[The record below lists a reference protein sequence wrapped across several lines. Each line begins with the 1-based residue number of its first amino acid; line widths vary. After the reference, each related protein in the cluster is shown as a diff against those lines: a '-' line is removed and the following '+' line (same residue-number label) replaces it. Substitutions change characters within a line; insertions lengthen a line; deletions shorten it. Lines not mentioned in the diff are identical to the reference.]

1 MSSPDRLRI
10 ASLNTLNLRLPG
22 RPIYQDPGYT
32 QAEFEAKSSWLAGM
46 LDTLASQLVGLQ
58 EVFDEDALHETVSRC
73 TGPPPRWVAAPEPR
87 VTPDLPRV
95 ALLSWLDALGEVE
108 TVERIPDGFAV
119 RLPAA
124 PEIGMPEMRHERF
137 SRPVLGVTVDLATGS
152 RRRPVPARVYVVHL
166 KSRRPNQA
174 ALPGGPAED
183 MEDPVIEARAHMR
196 SLLMRAA
203 EAGGVRALV
212 LRDLYRE
219 RMPVIVM
226 GDFNDHAKAAT
237 TNLVAGRMAPRNPA
251 RRDIQLYHAAALQA
265 PNTLARR
272 IGYTKFHLGEPDS
285 IDHILLSEEFLRE
298 GRHPIAEVERV
309 DYFNDH
315 LSEPGR
321 LASDHGAIRASL
333 RLR

>member
-1 MSSPDRLRI
+1 MNPSDRLRV

-22 RPIYQDPGYT
+22 RAIYQDPGYT
-32 QAEFEAKSSWLAGM
+32 TAEFEAKSAWLAGM
-46 LDTLASQLVGLQ
+46 IDTLASQLIGLQ
-58 EVFDEDALHETVSRC
+58 EIFDEEALHETVSRC
-73 TGPPPRWVAAPEPR
+73 AGPPPRWVAAPEPR
-87 VTPDLPRV
+87 ETPDLPRV
-95 ALLSWLDALGEVE
+95 ALLSWLDALDEVE
-108 TVERIPDGFAV
+108 TIDRIPDGFAL

-124 PEIGMPEMRHERF
+124 PEIGLPETLHDRF
-137 SRPVLGVTVDLATGS
+137 SRPVLSVTVDLASGQ
-152 RRRPVPARVYVVHL
+152 RRKVPARVYVVHL
-166 KSRRPNQA
+166 KSRRPNRA
-174 ALPGGPAED
+174 SLPGGPGED
-183 MEDPVIEARAHMR
+183 MDDPQIEARAHMR

-203 EAGGVRALV
+203 EAGGLRSLL
-212 LRDLYRE
+212 LRDLHRT

-237 TNLVAGRMAPRNPA
+237 TNLVAGRMAPKNLA

-265 PNTLARR
+265 PNILTHR

-298 GRHPIAEVERV
+298 SRHAIAEVERV

-315 LSEPGR
+315 LSEHGR
-321 LASDHGAIRASL
+321 LTSDHGAIRASL

>member
-1 MSSPDRLRI
+1 MNSSDRLRI
-10 ASLNTLNLRLPG
+10 ASLNTLNLRMPG
-22 RPIYQDPGYT
+22 RAIYQDAGYSPE
-32 QAEFEAKSSWLAGM
+32 EFEAKSAWLAGM
-46 LDTLASQLVGLQ
+46 IDTLASQLVGLQ
-58 EVFDEDALHETVSRC
+58 EVFDEEALRETVSRC
-73 TGPPPRWVAAPEPR
+73 AGPPPRWIAAPER
-87 VTPDLPRV
+87 HAGSDLPRV

-119 RLPAA
+119 RLPGA
-124 PEIGMPEMRHERF
+124 PEIGLPETLHDRF
-137 SRPVLGVTVDLATGS
+137 SRPVLGVTIDLASS

-166 KSRRPNQA
+166 KSRRPNRA
-174 ALPGGPAED
+174 SVPGGPGED
-183 MEDPVIEARAHMR
+183 MDDPVIEARAHMR

-203 EAGGVRALV
+203 EAGGLRAL
-212 LRDLYRE
+212 LMRDLHQS
-219 RMPVIVM
+219 RMPVIVL

-237 TNLVAGRMAPRNPA
+237 TNLVAGRMAPKNLA

-265 PNTLARR
+265 PNILTHRV
-272 IGYTKFHLGEPDS
+272 GYTKFHLGEPDS

-298 GRHPIAEVERV
+298 GKHAIAEVERV

-321 LASDHGAIRASL
+321 LASDHGAIRATL

>member
-1 MSSPDRLRI
+1 MDPSDRLRI

-22 RPIYQDPGYT
+22 RAIYQDAGYT
-32 QAEFEAKSSWLAGM
+32 PAEFETKSAWLAGM
-46 LDTLASQLVGLQ
+46 IDTLSSRLVGLQ
-58 EVFDEDALHETVSRC
+58 EIFDEAALHETVARC
-73 TGPPPRWVAAPEPR
+73 AGPPPRWVAAPDPR
-87 VTPDLPRV
+87 STPDLPRV

-108 TVERIPDGFAV
+108 SVERIPDGFAV
-119 RLPAA
+119 RLPGA
-124 PEIGMPEMRHERF
+124 PEIGLPETLHDRF
-137 SRPVLGVTVDLATGS
+137 SRPVLSVTVDLATG
-152 RRRPVPARVYVVHL
+152 RRKPLPARVYVVHL
-166 KSRRPNQA
+166 KSRRPNRA
-174 ALPGGPAED
+174 SAPGGPGED
-183 MEDPVIEARAHMR
+183 MDDPLIEARAHMR

-203 EAGGVRALV
+203 EAGGLRALL
-212 LRDLYRE
+212 LRDLHRS
-219 RMPVIVM
+219 RMPVIVL

-237 TNLVAGRMAPRNPA
+237 TNLVAGRMAPRNLA

-265 PNTLARR
+265 PNILTHR

-298 GRHPIAEVERV
+298 GRHAIAEVERV

-321 LASDHGAIRASL
+321 LASDHGAIRAAL